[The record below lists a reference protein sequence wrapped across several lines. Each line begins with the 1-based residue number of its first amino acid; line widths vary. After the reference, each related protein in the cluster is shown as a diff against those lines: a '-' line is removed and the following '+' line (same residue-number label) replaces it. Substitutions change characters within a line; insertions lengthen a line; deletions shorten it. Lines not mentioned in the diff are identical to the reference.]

1 MTDRKAI
8 RRLLWRWGR
17 VLDYCAARQREIAGF
32 LVLID
37 EAAEMGPPPA
47 GGAAGRSGPGDP
59 TGRAA
64 VRMEELIRR
73 YRGEVARLMAACDR
87 EMAFMA
93 AMDAVIDELPGE
105 QRRVLELRYKQGARW
120 EYIALKMCFS
130 VQHIKRLEAIA
141 VDEIGENISIRKDET
156 K

>member
-1 MTDRKAI
+1 MTDRRSI

-32 LVLID
+32 LMLID

-130 VQHIKRLEAIA
+130 VQHIKRLEAIS
-141 VDEIGENISIRKDET
+141 VDEIGGNISIRKDET

>member
-32 LVLID
+32 MALID

-93 AMDAVIDELPGE
+93 AMDAVLEHLPGD
-105 QRRVLELRYKQGARW
+105 QRRVVELRYKQGARW

-130 VQHIKRLEAIA
+130 AQHVKRLESLAIEA
-141 VDEIGENISIRKDET
+141 IGENIIIQKYET

>member
-32 LVLID
+32 LMLID

-73 YRGEVARLMAACDR
+73 YRGEVARLMAACDG

-93 AMDAVIDELPGE
+93 AMDTVLDTLPGE
-105 QRRVLELRYKQGARW
+105 QRRVVELRYKQGCRW
-120 EYIALKMCFS
+120 EYIAVKMCFS
-130 VQHIKRLEAIA
+130 VQHVRRLDAAAADKLAE
-141 VDEIGENISIRKDET
+141 DISVEKCL
-156 K
+156 

>member
-1 MTDRKAI
+1 M
-8 RRLLWRWGR
+8 
-17 VLDYCAARQREIAGF
+17 LDYCAARQREIAGF
-32 LVLID
+32 LALID
-37 EAAEMGPPPA
+37 EAAEMGPPTA

-93 AMDAVIDELPGE
+93 AMDAVLDQLPGD
-105 QRRVLELRYKQGARW
+105 QRRVVELRYKQGCRW

-130 VQHIKRLEAIA
+130 AQHVYRLDAAA
-141 VDEIGENISIRKDET
+141 VDKLAGIIRVDILPVKER
-156 K
+156 

>member
-1 MTDRKAI
+1 MADRKAI

-17 VLDYCAARQREIAGF
+17 VLEYCAARQREIAGF
-32 LVLID
+32 LMLID

-93 AMDAVIDELPGE
+93 AMDAVIDNLPGE
-105 QRRVLELRYKQGARW
+105 QRRVVELRYKQGCRW

-141 VDEIGENISIRKDET
+141 VDEIGGNISIRKVET